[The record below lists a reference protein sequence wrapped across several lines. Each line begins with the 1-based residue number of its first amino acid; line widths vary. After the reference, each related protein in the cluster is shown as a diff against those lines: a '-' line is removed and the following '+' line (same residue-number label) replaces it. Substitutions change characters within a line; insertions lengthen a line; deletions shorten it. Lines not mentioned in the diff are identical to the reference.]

1 MPKVVHK
8 RLFARPSLLV
18 SGDKYMAGDRHIRK
32 RKKRTHKRTVRRQER
47 DRLLRREK
55 VENHCWFASD
65 YYNSGEYHGAFNW
78 AMKGLRLHPAHER
91 SYRIALSAAA
101 SLEDNAMIFTVLR
114 HGWEHHLVSDK
125 RHLQALGKLAFEEG
139 NYGLAEE
146 THQALLQSPLSFQ
159 GRLTKRD
166 QTEAQKYLELCRNRE
181 RFRLPE
187 RDHFTAGALL
197 EKRREESA
205 SVAALEC
212 SVTEERKEV
221 EAAKGKVANSLPD
234 LDIFYEIDGEP
245 ILRVIKEHRASDA
258 ATMDLALRA
267 YKLSFRTSYDQLIC
281 FPTIHNVQSLWYQE
295 ESARKIMRTFRGRA
309 ILADEV
315 GLGKTIEA
323 CLVLKEYILR
333 GLVRSALILTPSSLV
348 NQWQEELREKFGLHF
363 VTSND
368 AIFRKDPDRFWQ
380 EAFLLVSI
388 QTAKRKR
395 HFDAATARTYD
406 MVIVDEA
413 HHLKNRSTLNW
424 KLVNAI
430 QKTFLLLV
438 TATPVQNN
446 LEELYNLV
454 TLLKPGH
461 LKTVKAFKDEFVAR
475 GNPTDPR
482 NREKLRQL
490 LREVMI
496 RNTRSVT
503 QLHIPPRFA
512 LTVRVDPSP
521 DEQAFYQEISQFV
534 TEQADQGSSA
544 ISKMALRRLLE
555 SAGSSHF
562 AALKVLEKISL
573 QNLDGT
579 SKQAR
584 NLLEMGRS
592 IRIGGKIRRVIEL
605 LQTSPEQKIIFVNYL
620 ASLEYFHRVLKEHQM
635 PHVVYRGGM
644 TPAQKQETIKTFQEG
659 CPILLATETGG
670 EGHNLQFCHVMINC
684 DLPWNPMQI
693 EQRIGRIHRIGQEKE
708 VQIYNFCSG
717 GTLEDYMLEIL
728 DRKINM
734 FELVIGEIDMI
745 LGRLQGEREFSDLV
759 YELWVK
765 HPDATERQKAFSALG
780 ARLKRART
788 SYEKSKELDEKL
800 FQEDFGV

>member
-1 MPKVVHK
+1 
-8 RLFARPSLLV
+8 
-18 SGDKYMAGDRHIRK
+18 MAGDRNLK
-32 RKKRTHKRTVRRQER
+32 KKKKRQQKRTARRQER

-55 VENHCWFASD
+55 VQDHCWFASD
-65 YYNSGEYHGAFNW
+65 YYNSGEYHSAFNW

-101 SLEDNAMIFTVLR
+101 NIEDDSMILTVLR
-114 HGWEHHLVSDK
+114 HGWEHHLVSNK
-125 RHLQALGKLAFEEG
+125 QHLHALGKLAFEQG

-146 THQALLQSPLSFQ
+146 ALQALFKSPLSFY

-166 QTEAQKYLELCRNRE
+166 QIEAQEFLELCRNRA
-181 RFRLPE
+181 RFRVPE
-187 RDHFTAGALL
+187 RGHSITG
-197 EKRREESA
+197 A
-205 SVAALEC
+205 SVEKKSQEAVSAAVPEC
-212 SVTEERKEV
+212 SVPEERNKT
-221 EAAKGKVANSLPD
+221 EAVKGQAAHSLPD
-234 LDIFYEIDGEP
+234 LEIFYEIDEEP
-245 ILRVIKEHRASDA
+245 ILRVIKEHRTSDA
-258 ATMDLALRA
+258 AMMDLALSA
-267 YKLSFRTSYDQLIC
+267 YKLSFHSSYDQLIC
-281 FPTIHNVQSLWYQE
+281 FPTINNVQSLWYQK
-295 ESARKIMRTFRGRA
+295 ESARKIMKTFRGRA

-333 GLVRSALILTPSSLV
+333 GLVRSALVLTPSSLV
-348 NQWQEELREKFGLHF
+348 NQWQEELREKFGLRF

-368 AIFRKDPDRFWQ
+368 ALFRKDPDRFWK
-380 EAFLLVSI
+380 EPFLLVSI

-395 HFDAATARTYD
+395 HFDAATARAYD

-521 DEQAFYQEISQFV
+521 DEEAFYQEISRFV

-544 ISKMALRRLLE
+544 LSKMALRRLLE

-562 AALKVLEKISL
+562 AALKMLEKISL

-620 ASLEYFHRVLKEHQM
+620 ASLEYFHRVLKEHQV

-644 TPAQKQETIKTFQEG
+644 TPVQKQQAMRTFQEG
-659 CPILLATETGG
+659 CPILLTTETGG

-765 HPDATERQKAFSALG
+765 HPDETERQKAFKALG
-780 ARLKRART
+780 SRLKRART
-788 SYEKSKELDEKL
+788 AYEKSKELDEKL
-800 FQEDFGV
+800 FREDFGV

>member
-1 MPKVVHK
+1 
-8 RLFARPSLLV
+8 
-18 SGDKYMAGDRHIRK
+18 MAVDRNLK
-32 RKKRTHKRTVRRQER
+32 KKKKREQKRTARRQAKG
-47 DRLLRREK
+47 RLLRREK
-55 VENHCWFASD
+55 LEEYSWFASND
-65 YYNSGEYHGAFNW
+65 YQGGKYRSAFNW
-78 AMKGLRLHPAHER
+78 AMKGLRLHPSHAS

-101 SLEDNAMIFTVLR
+101 ILEDDPMTLTVLR
-114 HGWEHHLVSDK
+114 HGWEHHLISNK
-125 RHLQALGKLAFEEG
+125 QQLHALGSLAFERG
-139 NYGLAEE
+139 DYGLAKE
-146 THQALLQSPLSFQ
+146 TLQTLLQSPLSFS

-166 QTEAQKYLELCRNRE
+166 QKDAQKYLELCRNRE
-181 RFRLPE
+181 RFRLPKRGDSTRE
-187 RDHFTAGALL
+187 ALA
-197 EKRREESA
+197 EKKREKK
-205 SVAALEC
+205 
-212 SVTEERKEV
+212 VTEAASRQSISEEREKTEG
-221 EAAKGKVANSLPD
+221 AKGEAGESLPD
-234 LDIFYEIDGEP
+234 LEIVYEIDEEP
-245 ILRVIKEHRASDA
+245 ILRVIKEHRTSDA
-258 ATMDLALRA
+258 AVMDLALSA

-281 FPTIHNVQSLWYQE
+281 LPTINNVQSLWYQE
-295 ESARKIMRTFRGRA
+295 ETSRKIMKTFRGRA

-333 GLVRSALILTPSSLV
+333 GLVRSALVLTPSSLV
-348 NQWQEELREKFGLHF
+348 NQWQEELSEKFGLSF

-368 AIFRKDPDRFWQ
+368 PVFREDPERFWK
-380 EAFLLVSI
+380 EPFLLVSI
-388 QTAKRKR
+388 QTAKSKR
-395 HFDAATARTYD
+395 HFDAVTARVYD

-461 LKTVKAFKDEFVAR
+461 LKTRKAFKEEFVAR

-490 LREVMI
+490 LKEVMI

-512 LTVRVDPSP
+512 FTIRVDPLP
-521 DEQAFYQEISQFV
+521 DEEAFYQGISQFV
-534 TEQADQGSSA
+534 TEQTDRGSSVL
-544 ISKMALRRLLE
+544 SKMALRKLLE
-555 SAGSSHF
+555 AAGSSHF
-562 AALKVLEKISL
+562 ASLKMLEKLSL
-573 QNLDGT
+573 QGLDGT
-579 SKQAR
+579 SKQAKK
-584 NLLEMGRS
+584 LLEMGRS

-605 LQTSPEQKIIFVNYL
+605 LQVSPEQKIIFVNYL
-620 ASLEYFHRVLKEHQM
+620 ATLEYFHQILKEHKM
-635 PHVVYRGGM
+635 PHEVYRGGM
-644 TPAQKQETIKTFQEG
+644 TPAQKRDSIKTFQEG
-659 CPILLATETGG
+659 CPILLATGTGG

-693 EQRIGRIHRIGQEKE
+693 EQRIGRIHRIGQENE
-708 VQIYNFCSG
+708 VQIYNFCSAG
-717 GTLEDYMLEIL
+717 SLEDYMLEIL

-734 FELVIGEIDMI
+734 FELVVGEIDMI

-765 HPDATERQKAFSALG
+765 HPDEAERQKAFNALG
-780 ARLKRART
+780 SRLKRART
-788 SYEKSKELDEKL
+788 AYEKSKELDEKL